1 MGDER
6 FPMSD
11 FYAGKAETLRSQA
24 LQARDDSVKRQLVYL
39 ALEFQRLAEHARRE
53 ERVSDDAGAVATL
66 RSAKS

>member
-39 ALEFQRLAEHARRE
+39 ALEFQRLAEYARRE